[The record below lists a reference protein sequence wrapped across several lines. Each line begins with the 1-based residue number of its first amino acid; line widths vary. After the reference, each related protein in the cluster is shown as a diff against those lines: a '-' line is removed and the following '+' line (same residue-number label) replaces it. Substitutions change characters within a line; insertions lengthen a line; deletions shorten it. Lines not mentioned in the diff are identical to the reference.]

1 MELLMTVNFGWLR
14 VVFVFVCACLAQPL
28 YAGNTYITF
37 ADNLGQG
44 GVPTPD
50 GDLVFTNHFL
60 ANGGQPVVGELATP
74 VGTQQAGP
82 IEFNI
87 DVTGT
92 LPQQSAYLTIT
103 AFDVDE
109 DDPANPNFP
118 EFNTVEFNGVPLGS
132 AVATGFVTAANQPI
146 NKGSYLTGFNQ
157 SYSSSVFKL
166 PLSSVVAGKNLVL
179 IRPSQVKGSSWAVI
193 VTTSQLVI
201 DGGEGL
207 QAQITKVNL
216 LSSDPIPGTSFVS
229 LQMQTSLKITQ
240 PGDYILEY
248 SVIGPNGNSPVTARI
263 PFTPSPNASLI
274 TRPIDRINF
283 IYDQALVGD
292 YTIHTQLF
300 YVATGNAVTGTLL
313 PVGVPFQQALTS
325 LVFRPMDRDAD
336 GLKDVDEVTLGTNPD
351 DADSDGDGIQD
362 GDEVGNYPTNA
373 AIDTDGDGIIDALES
388 NILDD
393 DGDTLSNQQDSDNA
407 DPCIPNPNSVA
418 CLALADDD
426 GDGLSN
432 SEEVALGTNPN
443 LADSDGDG
451 VDDATEVGAG
461 YPTVAAIDTD
471 GDGIIDALESKLTDT
486 DGDGVNDQADPANND
501 TCIPDSTI
509 GVCDADNDG
518 LTNAEEALAGTNPN
532 VSDSDGDGV
541 NDGVE
546 VGVNPASPTD
556 TDGDGVIDALESD
569 IADDDLDGFSNQ
581 QDNANLD
588 PCLPNS
594 TSKACLAL
602 LDTDGDGLNDQ
613 IDSANLDPCLPSI
626 GNDACLKESTLDT
639 AVFGAGS
646 QNTLF
651 LFFMVTLMLTR
662 FWNASLKQDVSR
674 YGKFL

>member
-1 MELLMTVNFGWLR
+1 VKRWKWVLSFDVVAVLFFSLLTQSV
-14 VVFVFVCACLAQPL
+14 

-60 ANGGQPVVGELATP
+60 ANGGQPVIGELATP
-74 VGTQQAGP
+74 FGTQQAGP

-87 DVTGT
+87 DVTGA

-132 AVATGFVTAANQPI
+132 AVATGFVTRTNQPI

-207 QAQITKVNL
+207 QAQITKVDL
-216 LSSDPIPGTSFVS
+216 LSSDPLPGTSIVS
-229 LQMQTSLKITQ
+229 LQMQTSLQITQ

-248 SVIGPNGNSPVTARI
+248 SIIGPDGNSPVTTRI
-263 PFTPSPNASLI
+263 PFTPQTNVSLI

-283 IYDQALVGD
+283 TYDPALVGN
-292 YTIHTQLF
+292 YTVHIQLF

-325 LVFRPMDRDAD
+325 IVFRPMDSDAD
-336 GLKDVDEVTLGTNPD
+336 GLKDSDEVVLGTDPHN
-351 DADSDGDGIQD
+351 ADSDGDGVDD
-362 GDEVGNYPTNA
+362 GIEVGNYPTNA
-373 AIDTDGDGIIDALES
+373 ATDTDGDGVIDALES
-388 NILDD
+388 DVLDD
-393 DGDTLSNQQDSDNA
+393 DGDTLSNQRDSDNA
-407 DPCIPNPNSVA
+407 DPCVPNPNSVA

-432 SEEVALGTNPN
+432 SEEAALGTDPN

-451 VDDATEVGAG
+451 VDDAVEVGANYPTTAAIDTDG
-461 YPTVAAIDTD
+461 DGIIDALDSLLLDTDGDGVNDQNDPANNDACNPDRTAGGCDTDGDGLSSDQEAILGTDPQNADSDSDGVADGIEVGVNYPTVAAIDTD
-471 GDGIIDALESKLTDT
+471 GDGIIDALESKLIDT
-486 DGDGVNDQADPANND
+486 DGDGVNNQ
-501 TCIPDSTI
+501 
-509 GVCDADNDG
+509 
-518 LTNAEEALAGTNPN
+518 E
-532 VSDSDGDGV
+532 
-541 NDGVE
+541 
-546 VGVNPASPTD
+546 
-556 TDGDGVIDALESD
+556 
-569 IADDDLDGFSNQ
+569 DL
-581 QDNANLD
+581 ANLD
-588 PCLPNS
+588 PCRPTSNS
-594 TSKACLAL
+594 A
-602 LDTDGDGLNDQ
+602 
-613 IDSANLDPCLPSI
+613 
-626 GNDACLKESTLDT
+626 NDACLTASTLDT

-651 LFFMVTLMLTR
+651 LLFMVTLMLTR